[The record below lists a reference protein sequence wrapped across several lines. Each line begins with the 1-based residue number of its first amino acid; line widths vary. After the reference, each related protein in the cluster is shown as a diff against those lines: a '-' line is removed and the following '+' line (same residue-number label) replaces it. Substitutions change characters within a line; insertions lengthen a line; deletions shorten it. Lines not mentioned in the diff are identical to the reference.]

1 MKFNEL
7 YNNLY
12 IIEQDEQD
20 VKSNSQT
27 KTEVANPED
36 FNDVKPMPVPE
47 PTEQPSSE
55 TQDGSSGST
64 KGSTLKDYIFKLED
78 FADALNGIESDSLQS
93 LVAQLDKPLTPFE
106 GISAKT
112 KSDIVSVADTLRSIS
127 ETLKLFI
134 IGSARP

>member
-12 IIEQDEQD
+12 ITEQDEPDTSSESRQ
-20 VKSNSQT
+20 
-27 KTEVANPED
+27 KTEVPNPED
-36 FNDVKPMPVPE
+36 FDDVKPMPVPE
-47 PTEQPSSE
+47 PVDS
-55 TQDGSSGST
+55 SSGEEEEDSSS

-78 FADALNGIESDSLQS
+78 FADSLNGIDNNSLQS

-106 GISAKT
+106 GISVKT
-112 KSDIVSVADTLRSIS
+112 KSDIVNVADTLRSIS

-134 IGSARP
+134 IGSARS